1 MGSPITYTKVQDFAD
16 CMTSLSLNELS
27 WTGEYYT
34 WSNKQYGADR
44 VCSRLDREL
53 GNFEWIM
60 QWGHV
65 TTDYGLPFI
74 SDHNPMIL
82 TLHSTPKYEKV
93 PFRFFNVWVEHDS
106 FIDIVER
113 IWGQS
118 YIACK
123 MKNSWMKLKALR
135 PIFRALN
142 NEQFRT
148 ISLKNEQAR
157 VELENIQRKINAACN
172 DSLIG
177 EERNL
182 LQNLEKWSLIEECIL
197 KQKSRAKWIRLGDS
211 NTEYFAAVMKER
223 SQKTQLNKIMALTCD
238 KLTHLDSIKQEVI
251 EFYKSLMGSAAHY
264 LPAINRLIMRNGPIL
279 SQQKKIALCV
289 EVTDKEI
296 YA

>member
-1 MGSPITYTKVQDFAD
+1 MQARLMGSPITYTKVQDFAD

-44 VCSRLDREL
+44 VCSRLDRAL

-60 QWGHV
+60 QWGH
-65 TTDYGLPFI
+65 
-74 SDHNPMIL
+74 
-82 TLHSTPKYEKV
+82 
-93 PFRFFNVWVEHDS
+93 FF
-106 FIDIVER
+106 DIVER

-182 LQNLEKWSLIEECIL
+182 LQNLEKWSLIEESIL
-197 KQKSRAKWIRLGDS
+197 KQKSRAKWIRLGNS

-223 SQKTQLNKIMALTCD
+223 SQKTQLNEIMALTCD